1 MIFRRY
7 GQFTGG
13 IDLPDEKDATLE
25 SPIVPWRRIE
35 RLCVPLGRSASASA
49 QPLFRPA
56 QRVSAGERI
65 AASDAGGA
73 DVFAP
78 LAGTVASLTKAS
90 VVTGEGLASVPAVEL
105 TDLSAP
111 SPIMPLSPTF
121 DWRSVSPQTLRGRI
135 GGGGL
140 TGPGSSPLPLEVWV
154 RKAFGRKCRT
164 LVLNAME
171 NQPYV
176 TADHRLLVEHGAE
189 VIRGL
194 AMLGTA
200 LQIRSVLLAADI
212 RRIDDYREIIGPA
225 RMYGIERIALPHKYP
240 IGLPPML
247 TKVLTRREMP
257 PGGGVMDIGVAVV
270 DVSTCFAL
278 YRWVVCGQPQTH
290 RVATVAGERA
300 PQCGNFWIPF
310 GLACRTLVAG
320 AQEPIICGGP
330 MDAVRCGSAV
340 ATAATNAVLALDA
353 PLPAPP
359 GPCIRCGW
367 CTDHCPARLNVAA
380 LNDAFE
386 LGLLQRARRLG
397 ARACVECGVCSY
409 VCPARLPLT
418 ARVKQLKRT
427 VGRVPTNRAALASTP
442 KASGAEGES

>member
-7 GQFTGG
+7 GQFAGG

-25 SPIVPWRRIE
+25 SPIVPWRRTE
-35 RLCVPLGRSASASA
+35 RLCVPLGRSASAWA
-49 QPLFRPA
+49 QPLVEPG
-56 QRVSAGERI
+56 QRVSAGEKI
-65 AASDAGGA
+65 AAADSGGV
-73 DVFAP
+73 DVFSP
-78 LAGTVASLTKAS
+78 LAGTVAALTNAS
-90 VVTGEGLASVPAVEL
+90 VVTGEGLTSVPALEL
-105 TDLSAP
+105 TDLSVP
-111 SPIMPLSPTF
+111 SGIVPLSLTF

-140 TGPGSSPLPLEVWV
+140 TGPGSSPLPLESWV
-154 RKAFGRKCRT
+154 RHAFGRKCRT

-194 AMLGTA
+194 AMLAAA
-200 LQIRSVLLAADI
+200 LQIRSVLLAADM
-212 RRIDDYREIIGPA
+212 RRIDDYREIVGPA

-240 IGLPPML
+240 IGFPAML

-278 YRWVVCGQPQTH
+278 YRWVVCGQPQTG
-290 RVATVAGERA
+290 RVVTVAGERA

-310 GLACRTLVAG
+310 GLSCRALVAG
-320 AQEPIICGGP
+320 AEEPVICGGP

-340 ATAATNAVLALDA
+340 TTAATNAVLALDA

-386 LGLLQRARRLG
+386 LGLLQRARHLG
-397 ARACVECGVCSY
+397 ARACVGCGVCSY

-418 ARVKQLKRT
+418 ARVKQLKRA
-427 VGRVPTNRAALASTP
+427 VGRLPTNRPVLASMP
-442 KASGAEGES
+442 KAQPDEGKP